1 MGTPIAQL
9 KQKLEEEKAL
19 LIQELQKVGRINPDN
34 AADWEPVAADLNL
47 ETAEEEERAGEITSF
62 EDRSAIE
69 FELEKRW
76 NEVNAALSAI
86 NTENYGHCT
95 VCRIEIEEP
104 RLLANPAATTCV
116 AHME

>member
-1 MGTPIAQL
+1 METPIALL
-9 KQKLEEEKAL
+9 KEKLEKEKAL
-19 LIQELQKVGRINPDN
+19 LVQELQKVGRINPDN
-34 AADWEPVAADLNL
+34 TADWEPVAADLNL

-76 NEVNAALSAI
+76 NEVTAALSTI
-86 NTENYGHCT
+86 EGGNYGHCT
-95 VCRIEIEEP
+95 VCKAKIEDG
-104 RLLANPAATTCV
+104 RLMANPAATTCK